1 MSSPSSHTIL
11 NNCNIVDVETGSII
25 RSAQITIE
33 NGLIKKI
40 TESKTKVGGEVVD
53 MGDEF
58 VLPGLFNVHC
68 HLSARYPFNS
78 QDPTEPAAMPAIR
91 AYRRAYDALHAG
103 ITTLRSCGELH
114 RVDLPLR
121 DMIRD
126 EWLVGPR
133 ILAGGK
139 GLGVTGGHGT
149 SFYQVEADGADE
161 FRKAARAEL
170 EYGADHI
177 KIMLTGGVAGIT
189 ESLEEPQMTREEVEA
204 VVSVAKSKRTYVAAH
219 SGGSEPTI
227 MAAEAGVR
235 CFEHGYVLNRAAA
248 NAIKSVGG
256 FLVPTLVVT
265 RSEGWQ
271 REQGDKEWVIEK
283 SISAGPRHLESIKYA
298 INEGVKLVTGT
309 DHPPAALK
317 EGVVD
322 TVREMEWLH
331 EVGLTPLDTIRSSTA
346 TASELCGV
354 NSFVGL
360 VKERYVADLIAVPAN
375 PLEDLSAMRQIRFVL
390 KDGKLMKSGGQIVN
404 HYSTPRSK

>member
-33 NGLIKKI
+33 NGLIKEI

-139 GLGVTGGHGT
+139 GLGVTGGHGS

-161 FRKAARAEL
+161 FRK
-170 EYGADHI
+170 
-177 KIMLTGGVAGIT
+177 
-189 ESLEEPQMTREEVEA
+189 
-204 VVSVAKSKRTYVAAH
+204 
-219 SGGSEPTI
+219 
-227 MAAEAGVR
+227 
-235 CFEHGYVLNRAAA
+235 
-248 NAIKSVGG
+248 
-256 FLVPTLVVT
+256 
-265 RSEGWQ
+265 
-271 REQGDKEWVIEK
+271 
-283 SISAGPRHLESIKYA
+283 
-298 INEGVKLVTGT
+298 
-309 DHPPAALK
+309 
-317 EGVVD
+317 
-322 TVREMEWLH
+322 
-331 EVGLTPLDTIRSSTA
+331 
-346 TASELCGV
+346 
-354 NSFVGL
+354 
-360 VKERYVADLIAVPAN
+360 
-375 PLEDLSAMRQIRFVL
+375 
-390 KDGKLMKSGGQIVN
+390 
-404 HYSTPRSK
+404 